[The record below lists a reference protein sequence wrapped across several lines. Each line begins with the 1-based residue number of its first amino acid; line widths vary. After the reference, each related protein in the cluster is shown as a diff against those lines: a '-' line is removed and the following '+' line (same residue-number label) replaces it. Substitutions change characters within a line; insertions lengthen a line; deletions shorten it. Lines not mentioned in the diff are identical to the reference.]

1 MSPLDKKKKDMLIV
15 SFLVF
20 AIIAIFWLV
29 YGFTVHFF
37 PGIAIKI
44 AMAFVPGLFTVQ
56 MLVVYVKTIK
66 EIKAGNVA

>member
-1 MSPLDKKKKDMLIV
+1 MNKKKKDILIV

-56 MLVVYVKTIK
+56 MVIVYIRTIK

>member
-1 MSPLDKKKKDMLIV
+1 MSPLDKKKKDILIV

-20 AIIAIFWLV
+20 AIIAVFWLV
-29 YGFTVHFF
+29 YGFIVHFF
-37 PGIAIKI
+37 PMIAIKI

-56 MLVVYVKTIK
+56 MVIVYIRTIK